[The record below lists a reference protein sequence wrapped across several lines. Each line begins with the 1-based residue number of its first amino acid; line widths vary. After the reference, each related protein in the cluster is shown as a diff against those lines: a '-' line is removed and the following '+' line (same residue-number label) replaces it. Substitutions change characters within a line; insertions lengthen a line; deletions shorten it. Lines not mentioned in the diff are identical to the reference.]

1 MRKVL
6 KVADIDYSFRAHP
19 VSGNLILKKNEDAIK
34 QSVKTLVMLNL
45 LEKPFS
51 TIGGNIRNK
60 LFEDFNFVLEDKIKT
75 EITSLLKTYETRI
88 ILDEIYINHSDNTIS
103 ITIEYT
109 IIGEELGIQTVSM
122 ILTKDR

>member
-6 KVADIDYSFRAHP
+6 KVSDIDYSFRAHP

-51 TIGGNIRNK
+51 TIGGNVRNK

-88 ILDEIYINHSDNTIS
+88 ILDEIYINHTDNTIS
-103 ITIEYT
+103 ITLEYT

>member
-6 KVADIDYSFRAHP
+6 KVSDIDYSFRAHP

-51 TIGGNIRNK
+51 TIGGNVRNK
-60 LFEDFNFVLEDKIKT
+60 LFEDFNFILEDKIKT

-88 ILDEIYINHSDNTIS
+88 ILDEIYINHTDNTIS
-103 ITIEYT
+103 ITLEYT